1 MNGQSPPP
9 PLSSLYSWLM
19 QPDLREPFLRFST
32 SKLLQFE
39 ARIEDCL
46 DRLTPEQI
54 WARGSEAE
62 NAVGNLVLHLAGNL
76 GQWIGT
82 GVNRQ
87 PLNRDRDAEFA
98 ARGAVDSVELKR
110 RIRTAVTEAVDVI
123 GGLSAERLSEVIQIQ
138 KYDITVLEAVYH
150 VVEHFA
156 QHTAQIIFA
165 TKLMTKK
172 DLGYYAHLSQP
183 KHKETTP

>member
-1 MNGQSPPP
+1 MT
-9 PLSSLYSWLM
+9 
-19 QPDLREPFLRFST
+19 PDLREPFLRFST

-82 GVNRQ
+82 GVAGK
-87 PLNRDRDAEFA
+87 PLVRDRDAEFA
-98 ARGAVDSVELKR
+98 ARGDVDAVELKR
-110 RIRTAVTEAVDVI
+110 RIRTAVSEAVEVI
-123 GGLSAERLSEVIQIQ
+123 GGLPAERLTDVIQVQ

-165 TKLMTKK
+165 TKLITRN
-172 DLGYYAHLSQP
+172 DLGYYAHLSKP
-183 KHKETTP
+183 KHEEATP